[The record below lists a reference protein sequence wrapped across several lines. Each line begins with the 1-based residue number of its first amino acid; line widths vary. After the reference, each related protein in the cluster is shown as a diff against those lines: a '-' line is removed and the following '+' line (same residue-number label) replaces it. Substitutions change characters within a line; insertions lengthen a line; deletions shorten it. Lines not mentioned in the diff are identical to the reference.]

1 MGQFSNFGFF
11 KKVPAKP
18 AQELVQTVAIFRLT
32 VLSAFAQ
39 LMDITERAA

>member
-1 MGQFSNFGFF
+1 MGQFSNFVYF
-11 KKVPAKP
+11 KKAPAKP
-18 AQELVQTVAIFRLT
+18 AQELVQTVAMFRLP